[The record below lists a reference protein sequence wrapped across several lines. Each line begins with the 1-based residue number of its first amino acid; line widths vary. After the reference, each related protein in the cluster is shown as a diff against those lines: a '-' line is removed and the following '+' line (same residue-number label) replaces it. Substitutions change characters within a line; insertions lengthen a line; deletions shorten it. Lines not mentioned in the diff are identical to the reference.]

1 VTIGKGAAGRAAYA
15 AAGVDVAAGDHAVEL
30 LRERIGAAGAMGTDL
45 LGGLGGFGAALE
57 LPEGYRRPV
66 LVSATDG
73 VGTKTE
79 IARRMRRL
87 DTIGQDLVAM
97 CVDDLVCHGARP
109 FFFLDYLAVGRLVP
123 EDVAALVG
131 GIADGCAMA
140 GCALVGGETAE
151 HPGIMEPDEFDLAG
165 FSVGIVERDRLL
177 DGRGARAGDVV
188 IGLASSGL
196 HANGY
201 SLVRRLLAD
210 EPLDGPFRDLVARTL
225 GEGAAAALPAADA
238 GATSGEVLLRP
249 TRIFAPVVLGV
260 RDALEGHGRSLAG
273 VAHITGGGLPG
284 NAPRALPPDLGVAVD
299 PATWPVPAE
308 MRVLA
313 AIGGLSDEEVR
324 ATFNAGVGMTLV
336 VDPAA
341 TDAALAWLAAA
352 GTVAWRIGIVEPAA
366 PDGTR
371 YREGALDR

>member
-1 VTIGKGAAGRAAYA
+1 VGEGKGIADRTAYA
-15 AAGVDVAAGDHAVEL
+15 AAGVDVTAGDQAVAL
-30 LRERIGAAGAMGTDL
+30 LRARIAAAGAGGTDL

-57 LPEGYRRPV
+57 LPGGYTRPV

-79 IARRMRRL
+79 IARRLGRL

-109 FFFLDYLAVGRLVP
+109 LFFLDYLAVGRLVP
-123 EDVAALVG
+123 ERVAALVG
-131 GIADGCAMA
+131 GIADGCALA

-151 HPGIMEPDEFDLAG
+151 HPGLMEPDAFDLAG
-165 FSVGIVERDRLL
+165 FAVGIVERDRLL
-177 DGRGARAGDVV
+177 DGRAAAPGDAV

-210 EPLDGPFRDLVARTL
+210 EPLDGPFQALVVRAL
-225 GEGAAAALPAADA
+225 GPGAAAALGAADA
-238 GATSGEVLLRP
+238 VATTGEVLLRP
-249 TRIFAPVVLGV
+249 TRIYAPAVLAL
-260 RDALEGHGRSLAG
+260 REAIEDAGRGLTG
-273 VAHITGGGLPG
+273 VAHVTGGGLPG
-284 NAPRALPPDLGVAVD
+284 NLARAVGPALGVRVD
-299 PATWPVPAE
+299 PGAWPVPVE

-313 AIGGLSDEEVR
+313 AIGGLADAEVR
-324 ATFNAGVGMTLV
+324 ATFNAGIGMALV

-341 TDAALAWLAAA
+341 APGALSWLAAA
-352 GTVAWRIGIVEPAA
+352 GIDAWRIGAVEAA
-366 PDGTR
+366 RAGER
-371 YREGALDR
+371 YREVAA